1 MMFACKIKL
10 INLKIQQHH
19 NGHNNP
25 TDLCFQTAF
34 LGLIAN

>member
-1 MMFACKIKL
+1 MFAYKIKL

-19 NGHNNP
+19 NGQNNP
-25 TDLCFQTAF
+25 TDLCLQTAF